1 MKPVYEVVS
10 GSILLSKREDFF
22 RLHRDWLLPM
32 MHKIGIRP
40 VLLLMTE
47 IGSYGKFLDIY
58 RYDSLAQYE
67 ELTDRLLSHPELQ
80 SYYAEVGQCILGSI
94 SIEIMREMPYA
105 ASVIGDEEL
114 AEDRQHKRPPAA
126 VAPAFAPRPRDI
138 RCHTRMPA
146 TITHELQA
154 QLKPSPRSGSRV
166 TCLPA
171 SGCMPPQ

>member
-1 MKPVYEVVS
+1 
-10 GSILLSKREDFF
+10 L
-22 RLHRDWLLPM
+22 
-32 MHKIGIRP
+32 
-40 VLLLMTE
+40 

-126 VAPAFAPRPRDI
+126 VAPAFAPVP
-138 RCHTRMPA
+138 
-146 TITHELQA
+146 
-154 QLKPSPRSGSRV
+154 V
-166 TCLPA
+166 T
-171 SGCMPPQ
+171 

>member
-114 AEDRQHKRPPAA
+114 AEDEDSCALSRWVIRSSSRVRRAA
-126 VAPAFAPRPRDI
+126 SSSIARIRAAPSSWPR
-138 RCHTRMPA
+138 
-146 TITHELQA
+146 
-154 QLKPSPRSGSRV
+154 RSGSSRS
-166 TCLPA
+166 A
-171 SGCMPPQ
+171 RS

>member
-80 SYYAEVGQCILGSI
+80 SYYVYRGVDPGRNLTYQEPGRRSRPCRVRWTCPFKSFSATK
-94 SIEIMREMPYA
+94 
-105 ASVIGDEEL
+105 ASS
-114 AEDRQHKRPPAA
+114 A
-126 VAPAFAPRPRDI
+126 
-138 RCHTRMPA
+138 
-146 TITHELQA
+146 
-154 QLKPSPRSGSRV
+154 SR
-166 TCLPA
+166 
-171 SGCMPPQ
+171 

>member
-114 AEDRQHKRPPAA
+114 AEDRQHKRCPSPK
-126 VAPAFAPRPRDI
+126 PRP
-138 RCHTRMPA
+138 TR
-146 TITHELQA
+146 
-154 QLKPSPRSGSRV
+154 SSNPRSFHGSKTTSLVEKGYR
-166 TCLPA
+166 TTGILRP
-171 SGCMPPQ
+171 STGHG

>member
-94 SIEIMREMPYA
+94 SIERIDNINTLRRRSP
-105 ASVIGDEEL
+105 L
-114 AEDRQHKRPPAA
+114 RWPPVPVAA
-126 VAPAFAPRPRDI
+126 VAPALAPRPRDI
-138 RCHTRMPA
+138 RCHTQTPTAPGAMSQR
-146 TITHELQA
+146 LQ
-154 QLKPSPRSGSRV
+154 
-166 TCLPA
+166 
-171 SGCMPPQ
+171 GCC

>member
-1 MKPVYEVVS
+1 
-10 GSILLSKREDFF
+10 
-22 RLHRDWLLPM
+22 M

-94 SIEIMREMPYA
+94 SIEIMRVMPYV

-114 AEDRQHKRPPAA
+114 AEDRQHKRPPAGTVE
-126 VAPAFAPRPRDI
+126 VARLTARVPGAPEVTMTSTLRRI
-138 RCHTRMPA
+138 SSAAKSGR
-146 TITHELQA
+146 
-154 QLKPSPRSGSRV
+154 RS
-166 TCLPA
+166 
-171 SGCMPPQ
+171 